1 MDINWYTD
9 TAATDHLTDDQD
21 KLTTRETYNGID
33 QIFTASEAG
42 MNIYNIGHDVIDN
55 PIKPLHLNNV
65 LHVPKAQ
72 KKIVFVHRFSSD
84 NQFFLIIKPHLDI
97 FLITFY

>member
-72 KKIVFVHRFSSD
+72 KKLCLSIAFL
-84 NQFFLIIKPHLDI
+84 LIIN
-97 FLITFY
+97 FF